1 MRRAV
6 LAVSVALLSVSLT
19 APALA
24 KKAAPTP
31 AVQKVTFTNKE
42 VDGKKVWLPAEAS
55 LKFQG
60 KVEITLINELKDPHG
75 FSAPGLT
82 KEPIVVLGGE
92 TKTVEVDGKK
102 GEYKFVCQLHPAH
115 VGGTIKID

>member
-6 LAVSVALLSVSLT
+6 FALFALIPLAAVA
-19 APALA
+19 APAFA
-24 KKAAPTP
+24 KKAAPEP

-42 VDGKKVWLPAEAS
+42 VDGKKVWLPADAN

-92 TKTVEVDGKK
+92 TKTVQVEGKK